1 MTKRNNEERL
11 GGMPSS
17 GAKEAADA
25 PITPPAD
32 AGGLAFVSPTQL
44 VDLPSEGKFYP
55 EGHPLHNK
63 RTIEIREMTA
73 REEDI
78 LSSQTLIKKGVV
90 LERLLQSIIVDS
102 RIDPQ
107 HLLLGDKNAV
117 FIAARISGY
126 GADYKTTVSCPN
138 CGTSQTTVF
147 DLSEF
152 SSPGLP
158 DMAFVSDKISSQVEE
173 TGGGTFLV
181 KLPKSQL
188 DVELRLINGEAEKR
202 IAANLEARKKQ
213 RMTEK
218 PLTEHLKACIVS
230 AAGVTERGE
239 LGKFID
245 SMPAQDS
252 RFIRK
257 VMLEITP
264 NIDLTQEF
272 VCGACD
278 YEQDMEVPI
287 NLDFFWPD
295 E

>member
-11 GGMPSS
+11 GIPSS
-17 GAKEAADA
+17 GAKETADA

-55 EGHPLHNK
+55 EGHPLHNQK
-63 RTIEIREMTA
+63 TIEIREMTA

-90 LERLLQSIIVDS
+90 LERLLQSIIIDN

-107 HLLLGDKNAV
+107 HLLLGDKNAI

-126 GADYKTTVSCPN
+126 GADYKTSVTCPN
-138 CGTSQTTVF
+138 CGTSQNTVF
-147 DLSEF
+147 DLNEF

-158 DMAFVSDKISSQVEE
+158 DLGFVSDKISSQVEE

-188 DVELRLINGEAEKR
+188 DVELRLINGETEKR

-230 AAGVTERGE
+230 AGGVTERGE

-257 VMLEITP
+257 VMQEITP